1 MKSIAFFSFSR
12 SEFGILS
19 PLISRLKNDSFFKIK
34 LFVGG
39 THLSKIYGK
48 TINEIKKDSIKIDK
62 KLNEF
67 ITKDNK
73 SSIIINLISTTKK
86 LNEIFSK
93 NNFEFICILGD
104 RFELLSILPLAL
116 QYKKKIIHIGGGDQ
130 TLGSLDN
137 NVRKIISISSLYHF
151 VLLKEHKKNLINQGI
166 DKKNIFISGSLAIE
180 RFKNIKYLSKKE
192 IFEKYDLNLNK
203 SLTLLTLHP
212 SLESEYLDYEEKIK
226 LIFNLLKKNN
236 VQTVFTL
243 PNYEND
249 SSKIIKILQK
259 LKKKFDIKYLES
271 LGFEDYNNM
280 IKHCDFVIG
289 NSSSAIIEAPYHRVP
304 TINIG
309 NRQDGRYFHKSI
321 INISYKKKDLE
332 RAIKKCYSTVFKKAI
347 KTQKFKYGN
356 GNASNIIL
364 KKLKKYL

>member
-19 PLISRLKNDSFFKIK
+19 PLISKLKNDSFFKIK

-39 THLSKIYGK
+39 THLSQIYGR

-67 ITKDNK
+67 ISKDNK

-86 LNEIFSK
+86 LNEIFLK

-137 NVRKIISISSLYHF
+137 NVRKIISVASLYHF

-166 DKKNIFISGSLAIE
+166 NKKNIFVSGSLAIE
-180 RFKNIKYLSKKE
+180 RLKNIKYLSKKE
-192 IFEKYDLNLNK
+192 TFEKYDLNLNK

-249 SSKIIKILQK
+249 
-259 LKKKFDIKYLES
+259 
-271 LGFEDYNNM
+271 N
-280 IKHCDFVIG
+280 
-289 NSSSAIIEAPYHRVP
+289 
-304 TINIG
+304 
-309 NRQDGRYFHKSI
+309 
-321 INISYKKKDLE
+321 
-332 RAIKKCYSTVFKKAI
+332 
-347 KTQKFKYGN
+347 
-356 GNASNIIL
+356 
-364 KKLKKYL
+364 